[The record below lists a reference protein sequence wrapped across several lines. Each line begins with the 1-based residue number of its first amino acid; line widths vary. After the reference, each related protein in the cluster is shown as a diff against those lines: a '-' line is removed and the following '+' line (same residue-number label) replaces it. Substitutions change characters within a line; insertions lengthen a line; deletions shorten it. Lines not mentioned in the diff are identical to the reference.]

1 MLREILVAGVVV
13 MLCLLIHVAGLLLL
27 AEWLILRPHLIEG
40 KKAILRYSVVLVTL
54 FTAILFLHTVETSLW
69 ASFYYL
75 RGLFS
80 DFETS
85 LYFSVSS
92 YAAIGYGDIL
102 LPQRWR
108 LVGAIEGVTG
118 VLLCGISTAFIFAVI
133 NALFQRRRA

>member
-1 MLREILVAGVVV
+1 

-40 KKAILRYSVVLVTL
+40 KKAIFRYSLVLVTL
-54 FTAILFLHTVETSLW
+54 FTAILCLHTLETSLW
-69 ASFYYL
+69 ATFYYL

-133 NALFQRRRA
+133 NAMFQRRRA